1 MFQRVSLLIE
11 RLNAW
16 QVRQRFALLESAGYF
31 TLALLWVWLVPPEY
45 PGRFLLGR
53 VIVAAPAVTAA
64 LQVWFSHPSLPGER
78 REAWSYLGL
87 ALAGWA
93 LRHLA
98 WVFIG
103 LTQDFNSPFSLAD
116 LFGLLAYPLAALG
129 LFKFPSAFR
138 HAPSRFRFFLD
149 MFINAGAAAA
159 LGWLLLDRAFPVG
172 PDQFVPT
179 LYPIADLVLLS
190 MVVTLALAG
199 GMARSSAYV
208 LASSLVALTLSDYA
222 NSILTL
228 YQSDP
233 SGSFFS
239 LGWILAYLLIGNE
252 VIRERRQNQQP
263 DLLSPPARP
272 ARLDLGRQ
280 MQNILPVTLVLAL
293 AWYVLSDWR
302 LRGQLSLAGLVMS
315 LVFAAILIVRLGIRA
330 GEVELQ
336 RYWQLFSSLAEP
348 AFICDASGR
357 IVLGNPALARL
368 APGASEDDLR
378 GRELRAF
385 FVLPSLPDGL
395 PASVSHT
402 AVSEEVLLAGAHTP
416 YLLTLSPIRAE
427 GRRRLI
433 AGVAH
438 DLSEQKQQQDALRQ
452 AFAELQTIHRRLE
465 GFNAELEARV
475 EERTHTLREAY
486 TRLEDQNRQL
496 QELDGLKTDFVSMV
510 SHELRTP
517 LNNLGGGLE
526 LMLSRARASQADRAT
541 MQLMQQEILRLA
553 RFVENILN
561 LSALEAGR
569 FELRPLPLSLSVAA
583 EEVLR
588 KRFGAGQERIV
599 NDISPDLPL
608 VLTDEAAL
616 HSVLHHLI
624 DNALKYAPEGPVII
638 RAALEHGSVR
648 VEVRDQ
654 GPGIPED
661 KRHLLYRKFQRL
673 EARDSQSVYGYGLG
687 LYLSRRLLEAMQ
699 SDLSYESPPQGGAC
713 FYFTLKVAQ

>member
-1 MFQRVSLLIE
+1 MFQQTLLNFLE

-16 QVRQRFALLESAGYF
+16 QIRQRFALLESVGYF
-31 TLALLWVWLVPPEY
+31 ALALLWMLLVPPDY

-53 VIVAAPAVTAA
+53 VIVAAPAVAAA
-64 LQVWFSHPSLPGER
+64 LQVWFSHPSLPAER
-78 REAWSYLGL
+78 REAWLYLGL

-98 WVFIG
+98 WVFLG
-103 LTQDFNSPFSLAD
+103 LAQGFNFPLSLAD

-129 LFKFPSAFR
+129 LFKFPSGFR

-149 MFINAGAAAA
+149 MIINAGAAAA

-172 PDQFVPT
+172 PAQFIPM
-179 LYPIADLVLLS
+179 LYPIADLVLLT
-190 MVVTLALAG
+190 MVVTLALTG
-199 GMARSSAYV
+199 GIIRSSASM
-208 LASSLVALTLSDYA
+208 LGASLVALTLSDYA

-233 SGSFFS
+233 SGSVFS
-239 LGWILAYLLIGNE
+239 LGWVLAYLLVGNE
-252 VIRERRQNQQP
+252 VIRERRQDRP
-263 DLLSPPARP
+263 SARPPRP
-272 ARLDLGRQ
+272 ARIDLGRQ

-293 AWYVLSDWR
+293 AWYVLADWR

-315 LVFAAILIVRLGIRA
+315 LLFAAILIVRLGIRA

-348 AFICDASGR
+348 AFICDTRGR
-357 IVLGNPALARL
+357 ILLGNPALARL
-368 APGASEDDLR
+368 DPGAGEDDLR
-378 GRELRAF
+378 GRDLGAF
-385 FVLPSLPDGL
+385 FAAPSLPPDW
-395 PASVSHT
+395 PARASHS
-402 AVSEEVLLAGAHTP
+402 AVTEEVTRVGAQTP

-427 GRRRLI
+427 GRRGLI

-452 AFAELQTIHRRLE
+452 AFSELQAVHRRLE

-486 TRLEDQNRQL
+486 ARLEDQHRQL

-526 LMLSRARASQADRAT
+526 LMLSRAHTSPTDRET
-541 MQLMQQEILRLA
+541 MQLMQHEILRLT
-553 RFVENILN
+553 RFVESILN

-616 HSVLHHLI
+616 QSVLHHLL
-624 DNALKYAPEGPVII
+624 DNALKYAPHGPVII
-638 RAALEHGSVR
+638 RAALQAGCVR
-648 VEVRDQ
+648 VEVQDQ

-699 SDLSYESPPQGGAC
+699 SDLSYESPAQGGAC